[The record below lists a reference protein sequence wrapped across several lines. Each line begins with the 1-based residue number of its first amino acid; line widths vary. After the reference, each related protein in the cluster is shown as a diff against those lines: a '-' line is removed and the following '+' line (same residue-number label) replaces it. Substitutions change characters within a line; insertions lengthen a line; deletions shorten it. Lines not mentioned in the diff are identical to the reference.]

1 MRQDRGMAAYMSA
14 RQAAAYCGVSEKTVR
29 RWIASGK
36 LAAQRDGA
44 SFRIA
49 ADSLYALQARGNGHA
64 ADTPRPHV
72 DMAADSRAAGA
83 AAPDMSAS
91 TAAAEAA
98 HLAAL
103 VRDLQQQNVE
113 LAGRVGFYQARIQEL
128 EGRLLLTAGPP
139 AEAPAKAPDARRGR
153 PFWAFWRREANLP

>member
-1 MRQDRGMAAYMSA
+1 MAAYMSA

-44 SFRIA
+44 SFKIA

-64 ADTPRPHV
+64 ADRSHPHV
-72 DMAADSRAAGA
+72 DIAADSRAAGA
-83 AAPDMSAS
+83 APPDMSAS
-91 TAAAEAA
+91 PAAAEAA

-103 VRDLQQQNVE
+103 VAQLHRENVE
-113 LAGRVGFYQARIQEL
+113 LAGRLGYFQAKNAEL
-128 EGRLLLTAGPP
+128 EERVKLLAAGPP
-139 AEAPAKAPDARRGR
+139 AEMPANAPDARRGR
-153 PFWAFWRREANLP
+153 WFWPWGRRKVDSP